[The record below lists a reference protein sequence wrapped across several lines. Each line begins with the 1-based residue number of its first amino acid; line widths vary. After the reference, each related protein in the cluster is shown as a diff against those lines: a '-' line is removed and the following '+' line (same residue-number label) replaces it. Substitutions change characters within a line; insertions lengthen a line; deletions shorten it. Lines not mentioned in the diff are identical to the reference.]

1 MNPILLFFNYTCLF
15 WAFSTRLRQ
24 TYDIGSAACNQLT
37 RERIVSPLANSPS
50 ISDLRNVTDVDSH
63 SIPSLPFIC
72 QFESQCFHNVW
83 GLWTLTVSLILLDNS
98 YCAYG
103 TWGMQGYA
111 GVRRVCRIRRVLT
124 VTSNLAHSSEHIISY
139 ASPNSYWYTKKQWP
153 CKTCTTSA
161 VQHSTHSTHSM
172 QLCTLY
178 TTHRTT
184 YHVRRTTYAV
194 SCTELS
200 TQNLI
205 LHIKISFPTVKTY
218 SQTHL
223 NANAL

>member
-111 GVRRVCRIRRVLT
+111 GVRRVRRVRRGT
-124 VTSNLAHSSEHIISY
+124 QGMQGTWGAQGRWGTQGMQDTQGSY
-139 ASPNSYWYTKKQWP
+139 SHLKLSPQFWTY
-153 CKTCTTSA
+153 
-161 VQHSTHSTHSM
+161 H
-172 QLCTLY
+172 QLCQ
-178 TTHRTT
+178 
-184 YHVRRTTYAV
+184 
-194 SCTELS
+194 S
-200 TQNLI
+200 
-205 LHIKISFPTVKTY
+205 
-218 SQTHL
+218 
-223 NANAL
+223 